1 MADVNDALGDT
12 IIKATI
18 EKAILLDEEAYVE
31 EFGSPSPKGYG
42 GDIVA
47 IVYAGGDKEYIQE
60 KAAAEGLSFFYK
72 DEKLYVDAR
81 DMTGVFFIFE

>member
-12 IIKATI
+12 IVKASI
-18 EKAILLDEEAYVE
+18 EKAILLDEEAYIE
-31 EFGSPSPKGYG
+31 EFGSPSPKNYG
-42 GDIVA
+42 GDIVG

-60 KAAAEGLSFFYK
+60 KAIAEGLDFFQK
-72 DEKLYVDAR
+72 AGKLYVDAR